1 MDVTRYLQIEI
12 KAIVDSLSIMKEE
25 VADIGKVYWSTDANT
40 ALSALAA
47 GDAAT
52 LSTKLT
58 KSEMVS
64 GITLCEQLDKFF
76 TNQALAASDYGSTCQ
91 NLVYGNDARTAKL
104 SESVEALGTRM
115 VQVARDCLVIFKKCT
130 ELLSVYS
137 ANQVNLMITSLDTD
151 RTIPGSDMTKD
162 ELSSGMVLLEQ
173 FKKLINNETA
183 TQGDYASTL
192 AQWKR
197 L

>member
-12 KAIVDSLSIMKEE
+12 KAAVDSLSIMKEE
-25 VADIGKVYWSTDANT
+25 VADIGKVYWATDANT
-40 ALSALAA
+40 AIGALAA

-58 KSEMVS
+58 KTEVMS

-76 TNQALAASDYGSTCQ
+76 TNQALSTSDYRVSCE
-91 NLVYGNDARTAKL
+91 NLIYGNDGRSSKL

-115 VQVARDCLVIFKKCT
+115 VRVAQDCIILYKKSA
-130 ELLSVYS
+130 EILSTHIS
-137 ANQVNLMITSLDTD
+137 NQVNLMIADIDAD
-151 RTIPGSDMTKD
+151 RVIPGSDMTKD

-173 FKKLINNETA
+173 FHKLINGDA
-183 TQGDYASTL
+183 TSQGDYASTL